1 MKSRLWLNLALVVVI
16 AVLAALIYFK
26 PGIKKPAPPA
36 TLTHLRA
43 ADITSIRISRVH
55 TPTVEL
61 VRDGASWR
69 MTAPL
74 DIQADQYLVKN
85 LLDDMNESVKSSF
98 PAKQADLGKYGLNP
112 PPIRLWLNRTE
123 FDFGATEPI
132 NDYRYVKTGDSI
144 RLTPG
149 LLYFRLIHSPM
160 WWVSKRL
167 LPKDAHIIGLQLPH
181 ATLTLKNDKWQLA
194 PANPALSADAIQ
206 NLVTAW
212 STAQAIS
219 VGKLGPG
226 KPEGEVAI
234 ELAHV
239 AKPLRFAI
247 LKEPGFLVLAR
258 PDLGL
263 QYNLDRYQRTSLLEL
278 KNPARTPAATPAKPA
293 ALSNPRQ
300 PAHTIHKE
308 PPHAGT
314 AGSRNHP
321 PRNRAASSQSHG
333 QRGGG
338 A

>member
-16 AVLAALIYFK
+16 AVLAVLVYFK
-26 PGIKKPAPPA
+26 PGIKKPAPPV
-36 TLTHLRA
+36 TLTHLKA
-43 ADITSIRISRVH
+43 ADITSIRISRAH

-85 LLDDMNESVKSSF
+85 LLDDINESVKSSF

-167 LPKDAHIIGLQLPH
+167 VPKDAHIIGLQLPH

-212 STAQAIS
+212 SMAQAIS
-219 VGKLGPG
+219 VGKLGHG

-234 ELAHV
+234 ELAGNRQ
-239 AKPLRFAI
+239 PLRFAI
-247 LKEPGFLVLAR
+247 LQDPDFLILAR

-263 QYNLDRYQRTSLLEL
+263 EYELDSGQRPDLLEL
-278 KNPARTPAATPAKPA
+278 KASKTSSTAANKPAKV
-293 ALSNPRQ
+293 PRQ
-300 PAHTIHKE
+300 PA
-308 PPHAGT
+308 
-314 AGSRNHP
+314 GSPAH
-321 PRNRAASSQSHG
+321 
-333 QRGGG
+333 
-338 A
+338 